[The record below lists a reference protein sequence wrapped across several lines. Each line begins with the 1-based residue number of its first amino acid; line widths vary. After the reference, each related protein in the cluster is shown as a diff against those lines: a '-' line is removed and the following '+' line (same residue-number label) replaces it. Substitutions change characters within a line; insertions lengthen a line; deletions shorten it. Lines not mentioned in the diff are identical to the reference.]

1 MATKLSPPRLNFA
14 FRPVLASSFFNFTL
28 LSNMQL
34 ALVLA
39 ALFAS
44 SVAASP
50 VSALSVD
57 ERDSLEKDLAAWKE
71 QFEDV
76 ARKDGLLPNANGS
89 HQESANV
96 DDQLQRLLDTK
107 HAVQSVSRQNPDAVF
122 DWRNKFALMTDA
134 EFKKY
139 VQVSFNQVHY
149 LRTDVIAHPESAV
162 VQAAV
167 AASKDWTT
175 SGCVNPVQNQGQCG
189 SCWAFSAVGVA
200 ESANCIKT
208 GKLLKLSE
216 QQVTSCSTNGGS
228 QGCNGGYPWSAIDY
242 TSSGVC
248 LAKDYAYIS
257 GGSGS
262 TGSCKSSCTKQKLS
276 IGKSVRVSG
285 DANVINAI
293 SKQPVSVTVA
303 AGNSVWRNYKSGVVS
318 SCPTAQSDHAVIAV
332 GYDGTSIKVRNSWGT
347 TWGVGGY
354 ITLKRGSGGQGTCN
368 VVGAASYPS
377 I

>member
-1 MATKLSPPRLNFA
+1 
-14 FRPVLASSFFNFTL
+14 
-28 LSNMQL
+28 MQL

-107 HAVQSVSRQNPDAVF
+107 HAVQSASRQNPDAVF

-162 VQAAV
+162 VHAAV

-208 GKLLKLSE
+208 GKLLKF
-216 QQVTSCSTNGGS
+216 
-228 QGCNGGYPWSAIDY
+228 
-242 TSSGVC
+242 
-248 LAKDYAYIS
+248 
-257 GGSGS
+257 GS

-354 ITLKRGSGGQGTCN
+354 ITLNRGSGGQGTCN